1 MQNAPL
7 PPRGRTFAPR
17 RHRRLR
23 VFLLV
28 LSCLLIVGGVW
39 GWRAWHA
46 AQQTFSRTYQ
56 AAGRPSD
63 TAITSGKPFA
73 ILLLGTDTGALGRH
87 QVGRTDTM
95 IVATINPKKQTATLT
110 SIPRDTLVDIY
121 GSQQDDEKINA
132 AYPLY
137 GATTTLKTV
146 SHLVNVPIHYY
157 VLLNMGGL
165 EKMID
170 AVGGVT
176 VDPLLTFH
184 YEQAN
189 VTKGTKIH
197 LNGASALAYSRMRD
211 QDPLGD
217 YGRQARQRQIIKA
230 LVLKEAS
237 LSSLVRYQT
246 VLKSLSHNLQ
256 TNLTFDDL
264 MWLRTKD
271 GHTSRHIKSATLQGK
286 PATINGI
293 DYQIAPQSEITAV
306 SNQLRQELDLPAVN
320 AFETDALEPD
330 GF

>member
-1 MQNAPL
+1 MQNTPL
-7 PPRGRTFAPR
+7 PPRRPEFTPR
-17 RHRRLR
+17 RHRGWRLL
-23 VFLLV
+23 FILLGG
-28 LSCLLIVGGVW
+28 LLLIGGVW
-39 GWRAWHA
+39 GWRAWHS
-46 AQQTFSRTYQ
+46 AQQTFSQTYH
-56 AAGRPSD
+56 AVGRPSD
-63 TAITSGKPFA
+63 TTITSGKPFA

-95 IVATINPKKQTATLT
+95 IVATIDPQKQTATLT

-137 GATTTLKTV
+137 GASATLKTV
-146 SHLVNVPIHYY
+146 EHLVNVPIHYY

-165 EKMID
+165 EKMIN

-246 VLKSLSHNLQ
+246 VLKSLTHNLQ

-271 GHTSRHIKSATLQGK
+271 GHTSRHIKSATLQGQ

-293 DYQIAPQSEITAV
+293 DYQIVPQSEITAV
-306 SNQLRQELDLPAVN
+306 SNQLRQDLGLAPATSFV
-320 AFETDALEPD
+320 TDALEPT